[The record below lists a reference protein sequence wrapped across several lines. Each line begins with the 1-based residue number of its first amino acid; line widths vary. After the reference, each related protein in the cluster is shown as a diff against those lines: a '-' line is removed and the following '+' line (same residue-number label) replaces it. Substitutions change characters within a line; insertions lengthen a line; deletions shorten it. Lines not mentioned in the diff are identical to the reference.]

1 MCVCKKRVG
10 EGVNK
15 EKTFGVKKC
24 IATRGMARHE
34 GKRLVVAE
42 FAE

>member
-1 MCVCKKRVG
+1 MCVLGVG
-10 EGVNK
+10 GGGIK
-15 EKTFGVKKC
+15 EKKSGVKKC

-34 GKRLVVAE
+34 GKRLVVVAD